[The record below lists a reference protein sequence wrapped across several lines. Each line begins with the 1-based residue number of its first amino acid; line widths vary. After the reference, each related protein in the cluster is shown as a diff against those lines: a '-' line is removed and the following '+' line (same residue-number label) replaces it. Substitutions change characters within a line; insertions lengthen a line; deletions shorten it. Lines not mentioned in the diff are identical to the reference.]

1 MPLIGHLITHCLILE
16 VSTFHAKV
24 LPQDTKFKSTGI
36 LSYFFSVTFKIGVEN
51 PDASKARQAVYM
63 KEIGQVGTMASS
75 ETVCPV

>member
-1 MPLIGHLITHCLILE
+1 M
-16 VSTFHAKV
+16 
-24 LPQDTKFKSTGI
+24 KFKSTGI